1 MEPLRRLKNLI
12 SGFERYF
19 YVFRNSPGEFL
30 EELREIHIFEI
41 KGMIADGADMF
52 NFEIDEEISEV
63 FWDTPHK
70 QVGADDE
77 NDGVAAPSKRGAK
90 KIPEMWTRVFS
101 VYGGDLG
108 NVQAYPTATDLIM
121 A

>member
-1 MEPLRRLKNLI
+1 
-12 SGFERYF
+12 
-19 YVFRNSPGEFL
+19 
-30 EELREIHIFEI
+30 
-41 KGMIADGADMF
+41 MITDGADMF

-63 FWDTPHK
+63 FWDAPHK
-70 QVGADDE
+70 QAGADEE

-108 NVQAYPTATDLIM
+108 NVQAYQTATDLMM
-121 A
+121 AQGFQPMPYGAQEAPWRLLFSPADFAIENEGMTLE